1 MIEMREC
8 LLKAGLTLVFSLLNC
23 YTVIS
28 QIIDFSRENPY
39 RRVFVDTDNFGASY
53 LDILEASYPEAKPD
67 SLQFLMLNDLAY
79 YWHTRNL
86 KTSLDFTKKGLGLAL
101 QKKDTLWEGRLQITQ
116 GAILLRM
123 EKLDSALIVLHEAKT
138 KVKEKDL
145 PFLNTQLGYVYE
157 RKGQLDRAADYALE
171 SLRIGEKLLD
181 NKAMALA
188 FSDLSNLFW
197 KQSKFESGLEY
208 GLRAAKIFDERNIN
222 DLDYGFTLYVI
233 GNNYLGLEDYQKAL
247 NYFEHSKAI
256 GERYGFY
263 NNLSDVYISQVD
275 LHTYLNEFEKAENAG
290 ENAIKY
296 ALLLDNNFM
305 LMRSWL
311 SIGKLQNI
319 QGKYVSAIESLQ
331 KSIAIASD
339 DFGDEFYLSQAYET
353 LGKAYAGNY
362 NYQEAYQAF
371 AQYDHLKNQ
380 IFTAEADKRISLLRT
395 EFDVAQK
402 ENTIQLQEN
411 QISRQRTRQTL
422 IIIIACLLILYLVL
436 LYKAVQNNIK
446 KNKQLQIQN
455 KENEFL
461 LKEIHHRVKNNLE
474 IVSSLLALQSAQL
487 NNPRVKDAMLKS
499 QHRVQSMS
507 MIHQKL
513 YQEKSLSSIEMKD
526 YFKDLASYIVSV
538 FDAGDRIQVIFE
550 MEHIELDVDTA
561 IPIGLIVN
569 ELLTNS
575 LKYAFPSKKEGIVRI
590 GLKKER
596 SQLHLKVADNGIGK
610 CEIEKSIGTGF
621 GTQLIGLLTK
631 QLDGKMELIVDN
643 GTTIS
648 FEFQTNKAA

>member
-1 MIEMREC
+1 
-8 LLKAGLTLVFSLLNC
+8 
-23 YTVIS
+23 
-28 QIIDFSRENPY
+28 
-39 RRVFVDTDNFGASY
+39 VFVDTDNFGASY
-53 LDILEASYPEAKPD
+53 LDTLEVSYPLAKSD
-67 SLQFLMLNDLAY
+67 SLQFLILNDLAY

-86 KTSLDFTKKGLGLAL
+86 RTSLDFTKKGLGLAL
-101 QKKDTLWEGRLQITQ
+101 KKKDTLWEGRLQITQ

-138 KVKEKDL
+138 KVEEKDL
-145 PFLNTQLGYVYE
+145 SFLNTQLGYVYE

-181 NKAMALA
+181 NKAIALA
-188 FSDLSNLFW
+188 LSDLSNLFW
-197 KQSKFESGLEY
+197 KQSKFNSGLEY

-233 GNNYLGLEDYQKAL
+233 GNNYLALEDYQKAL

-275 LHTYLNEFEKAENAG
+275 LYTYLNEFEKAKDAG
-290 ENAIKY
+290 ENAIKFS
-296 ALLLDNNFM
+296 LLLDNNFM

-371 AQYDHLKNQ
+371 AQYDYLKNQ
-380 IFTAEADKRISLLRT
+380 IFTAEADERISLLRT

-422 IIIIACLLILYLVL
+422 IIIIVCLLILYLVL

-487 NNPRVKDAMLKS
+487 NNPKVKDAMLKS

-513 YQEKSLSSIEMKD
+513 YQEKSLSSIEMRD

-550 MEHIELDVDTA
+550 MEKIELDVDTA

-590 GLKKER
+590 GFKKED

-643 GTTIS
+643 GTIIS